1 VGNVIFNIILG
12 SHRLQVEIFYV
23 SNQVTRFKVKM
34 KEKHFILE
42 ENLLNKSD
50 KWKLREYSDTVDL
63 NKLMENLPRII
74 EDIEGYFK
82 PKDKFQG
89 KKSW

>member
-12 SHRLQVEIFYV
+12 EHRPHVEIIYF
-23 SNQVTRFKVKM
+23 SNQVRRFKVKM
-34 KEKHFILE
+34 QDKHFILE

-63 NKLMENLPRII
+63 TKLIENLPTII
-74 EDIEGYFK
+74 EEIEGYFK